1 MSASNLPLYT
11 TPLQRVGH
19 WVLLIFCIL
28 VLVFLIAPVLVVVP
42 LAFNN
47 EP

>member
-1 MSASNLPLYT
+1 MSPSTLPLYT
-11 TPLQRVGH
+11 TPVQRMGH
-19 WVLLIFCIL
+19 WALQIFCGAVLL
-28 VLVFLIAPVLVVVP
+28 FLIAPVLVVVP